1 MEENTIQPT
10 LLPYFGE
17 GFLDDYAGR
26 IISDPFIALVELVA
40 NCWDAGARNV
50 QITWPENTKGQF
62 QIIDDG
68 TGMSRSDFERIWR
81 ELNYDR
87 IKNQGAN
94 VIFPEPSSKVK
105 RTAYGRNG
113 KGRHSLFCFS
123 DQYWVETW
131 KDNVTSIFKVERSK
145 GEVPYRIEFMNQ
157 YPKEGHGTKIYCN
170 VFKNYI
176 KIDTIQDLLG
186 SKFIIDPSFSI
197 YLNDHKIELLDLKDV
212 IAEEYPIKGEKV
224 EILRIDSKLTG
235 RTSKQHGVAWWVN
248 NRLVGEHSWRGFE
261 GTYLD
266 GRSSE
271 AKRFTFI
278 VRADFMID
286 EIKPDWTD
294 FKDSEK
300 ANAIRKLVNTH
311 IYNSIQKLVQESRKV
326 TKREILLEY
335 KTDLK
340 FLGNLSRSQIGKFVD
355 EIQMK
360 CPTMTQDHLSS
371 VVGIL
376 AKMESSKTKYR
387 LLQQLAILSK
397 GDLDTLVDILNE
409 WTLTE
414 AKAVLDELHWRLELI
429 QKIEKLI
436 EDPNTDELHE
446 LQPLFENGLW
456 IFGPEYESIEF
467 LSNKTLATIIEKF
480 FGSENELEHP
490 KKRPDF
496 VALPDRS
503 IGVYSSDDFDS
514 NNEVFGIRKIL
525 IVELKKGGSIIK
537 DKERRQA
544 EDYAQEIL
552 KSGKINITPNTKIV
566 GYVLG
571 AKVESKSIKLDPGII
586 EVIPKSYNIVL
597 QQAYARTFNLVRK
610 IKEARDI
617 EEESDEEIE
626 DLLKQKE
633 ISDNFATSMTHT

>member
-1 MEENTIQPT
+1 MGENTVQPT
-10 LLPYFGE
+10 LFPFFGE

-50 QITWPENTKGQF
+50 RITWPDNIKGQF
-62 QIIDDG
+62 QIMDDG

-87 IKNQGAN
+87 IKNQGAI
-94 VIFPEPSSKVK
+94 VIFPDASSKAK

-123 DQYWVETW
+123 DEYWVETW
-131 KDNVTSIFKVERSK
+131 KDNVSSIFNVKRSK

-157 YPKEGHGTKIYCN
+157 YLKEGHGTKIYCN
-170 VFKNYI
+170 IYKNYI
-176 KIDTIQDLLG
+176 KMGTIQDLLG
-186 SKFIIDPSFSI
+186 SKFIIDPLFSI
-197 YLNDHKIELLDLKDV
+197 YINEHKIELIDLKDIV
-212 IAEEYPIKGEKV
+212 AEEYPVNGEKV

-294 FKDSEK
+294 FKESEK
-300 ANAIRKLVNTH
+300 ANTIRQLVNSH
-311 IYNSIQKLVQESRKV
+311 IYKSIQNLVEESRKV
-326 TKREILLEY
+326 TKREILLGY

-340 FLGNLSRSQIGKFVD
+340 LLSNLSRSQIGKFVE

-360 CPTMTQDHLSS
+360 CPTMTQDHLSN

-376 AKMESSKTKYR
+376 ARMESSKTKYR
-387 LLQQLAILSK
+387 LLQQLATLSK
-397 GDLDTLVDILNE
+397 GDLDTLADILNE

-414 AKAVLDELHWRLELI
+414 AKAVLDELRWRLELI
-429 QKIEKLI
+429 QKIEKLM

-467 LSNKTLATIIEKF
+467 LSNKTLATIIKKY
-480 FGSENELEHP
+480 FGSEGELVHP

-496 VALPDRS
+496 IAFPDRS

-514 NNEVFGIRKIL
+514 NNEVSGLRKIL
-525 IVELKKGGSIIK
+525 IVELKKGGSTIR
-537 DKERRQA
+537 DAERRQA

-586 EVIPKSYNIVL
+586 EVIPKSYNIVM
-597 QQAYARTFNLVRK
+597 QQAYARTFNLIRK
-610 IKEARDI
+610 IKESKEI
-617 EEESDEEIE
+617 VEESDEEIE

-633 ISDNFATSMTHT
+633 ISDNFATSTAHT